1 MWSWLV
7 TIWVLRWW
15 ASSELQIFLSCLA
28 CCIGYSLDWRA
39 ILGCRLLLLLRFDYC
54 VQSSSTALIEQSFE
68 HVEVVL
74 RAKQLRYVLRTKL
87 LLLSL
92 GRQRGPPWHTLHR
105 NLMIA
110 GRVRALGAVSAT
122 HARSRLT
129 WIFIIIVKRATHGL
143 SARANATLLS
153 FIVEVRL

>member
-1 MWSWLV
+1 M
-7 TIWVLRWW
+7 
-15 ASSELQIFLSCLA
+15 
-28 CCIGYSLDWRA
+28 
-39 ILGCRLLLLLRFDYC
+39 
-54 VQSSSTALIEQSFE
+54 IEQSFE

-92 GRQRGPPWHTLHR
+92 GRERGPPGHTLHG

-110 GRVRALGAVSAT
+110 GGVGALGAVYAT
-122 HARSRLT
+122 HAGSPLA
-129 WIFIIIVKRATHGL
+129 WVFIIVVKRASHGL
-143 SARANATLLS
+143 SARANATMLP